1 MKRLLASVLAI
12 ALGASSTY
20 AASMDGASFASSTGD
35 VKVRH
40 EGKVVPGNT
49 GMALSD
55 GDIVTVV
62 GKGEAVIAYGSCQVK
77 VPAGTTSVVGPAL
90 CPPKTTGQIAESGM
104 GTGTMLLGGAVLVG
118 GIGIAIAASNSG
130 GASN

>member
-1 MKRLLASVLAI
+1 MKRFMAAVMAT

-20 AASMDGASFASSTGD
+20 AASVDGASFTSSTGD

-40 EGKVVPGNT
+40 EGKVVPGNA

-62 GKGEAVIAYGSCQVK
+62 GKGEAVIAYGNCQVK
-77 VPAGTTSVVGPAL
+77 VPSGTTSVVGPAL
-90 CPPKTTGQIAESGM
+90 CPPKTTGQIAESGLGA
-104 GTGTMLLGGAVLVG
+104 GTLLLGGAVVVG
-118 GIGIAIAASNSG
+118 GIGLAIAASNSS